1 MPRKQKKRSEDIEDL
16 IDEEPPKSIDPYEV
30 LGVAKDA
37 APDHIK
43 SAYRKAAL
51 KHHPDK
57 AEDKEAAHAK
67 FQEIAFAHAILSD
80 PRRRSRYDTT
90 GRTEETV
97 DLEDDDFN
105 WTEYYKEQYEDIVT
119 AEAIE
124 KFKNEYKGGDEERN
138 DLIDA
143 YKQFKG
149 NLNKIYE
156 VIMLSNPL
164 EDEDRFRAIL
174 DAAIADGTVPAEKKY
189 TDESERSRQN
199 RMKKARK
206 EAEEADDAAKEMEG
220 TKKKKK
226 AQGDGGLG
234 DLAAMIQ
241 QRQKGRSESFFD
253 QLEAKY
259 APDSKKGKKRAPPMD
274 EPPEEAF
281 QRTASRAKKGKK

>member
-1 MPRKQKKRSEDIEDL
+1 MPRKQKKQTEDIEDL
-16 IDEEPPKSIDPYEV
+16 IDEEPPKSIDPYDV

-37 APDHIK
+37 TPDHIK

-57 AEDKEAAHAK
+57 AEDKQAAHTK
-67 FQEIAFAHAILSD
+67 FQEIAFAYAILSD

-105 WTEYYKEQYEDIVT
+105 WVQYYKEQFEGIVT

-143 YKQFKG
+143 YNKFKG
-149 NLNKIYE
+149 NMNKIYE
-156 VIMLSNPL
+156 VVMLSNPL
-164 EDEDRFRAIL
+164 EDEDRFRDIL
-174 DAAIADGTVPAEKKY
+174 DAAIADGTVPALKKY
-189 TDESERSRQN
+189 TEESEKSR
-199 RMKKARK
+199 RDRIKKAKK
-206 EAEEADDAAKEMEG
+206 EAEEADDAAKEMAG
-220 TKKKKK
+220 PKKKQKK
-226 AQGDGGLG
+226 AQGGDLG
-234 DLAAMIQ
+234 DLAALIQ

-259 APDSKKGKKRAPPMD
+259 APDSKKGKKRAPPLD